1 MFWATKHFSQLI
13 ARGARRV
20 LSSGSYENQIAFQ
33 NPDGSVVVELLNESV
48 APLSLTIAVGARS
61 QQVNLP
67 PQSFATLLL
76 SRS

>member
-1 MFWATKHFSQLI
+1 MGQL
-13 ARGARRV
+13 
-20 LSSGSYENQIAFQ
+20 SDENQIAFQ

-48 APLSLTIAVGARS
+48 APLSLTNPVGARS

-76 SRS
+76 APS